1 MIKKIFNAD
10 WKSIWL
16 VLKDMSKRSGRTK
29 LDLFIDMYKSYKNDG
44 NTWMTYYSSNFD
56 RVKDK
61 EIRDSYLTLYKDNS
75 KIYKMFINEDS
86 YKYLTNKDDFVEE
99 YKDFLG
105 RDFINIKKSNMNDFK
120 DFLKKHDIIFAK
132 DPYSCGGKGVER
144 ILSNKIT
151 NTEKLFNRLLS
162 ENKYLIEEGITQHKD
177 MNKLSLNSINTI
189 RTGTVINEKGEV
201 SVIYMVLRV
210 SQTDSYLD
218 NGSLGGYWTLLS
230 EDGVIDKPLYTNVPL
245 ESIITKNKLT
255 GFDYMGFQI
264 PMIKEL
270 KELAIKAASLHK
282 ELRYIGW
289 DIAISEDGPLIIE
302 ANEFPGPDLFQTYIH
317 MKDGKG
323 FVKAFEDKM
332 GIKLR

>member
-44 NTWMTYYSSNFD
+44 NTWITYYSSNFD

-105 RDFINIKKSNMNDFK
+105 RDFINIKKSNMNNFK
-120 DFLKKHDIIFAK
+120 DFLKKHEIIFAK

-323 FVKAFEDKM
+323 FVKVFEDKM

>member
-16 VLKDMSKRSGRTK
+16 ILKDMSKRSGRTK

-44 NTWMTYYSSNFD
+44 NTWITYYSSNFD

-105 RDFINIKKSNMNDFK
+105 RDFINIKKSNMNNFK
-120 DFLKKHDIIFAK
+120 DFLKKNEIIFAK

-255 GFDYMGFQI
+255 GFDYTGFQI

-323 FVKAFEDKM
+323 FVKVFEDKM

>member
-323 FVKAFEDKM
+323 FVKIFEEKM